1 MPAPRTPAPR
11 AARTTSRAPARTAA
25 PRRTTASP
33 GTTARTPLT
42 PQEAQALRAL
52 LAARGAADGGRTTG
66 TGTARPS
73 TRRPA
78 ARTSAKRAPARR
90 RRPARPP
97 AWRRF
102 LAGQD
107 RQHWKRRLVVVV
119 LGVVLPAL
127 AGTLSPTRPAPAGA
141 ASDPAGLAVA
151 AQQTLTADATRYRG
165 IQQDLATRRD
175 ALARAEEAEAQARAA
190 ADAAAAT
197 VGTGAADLYRMTPE
211 QRVPLLG
218 LDVHQPGSAADVLWL
233 QGLSER
239 AGEDRAGDVVRAAR
253 AQQALA
259 AAQSQTQAAQIAVDA
274 AVAESQTLLARVRE
288 QVAELTPATA
298 AQLSGLG
305 VAPVAAQ
312 QEANAAALRR
322 WQDYLGSLAVAGVDP
337 PAAAALADPGAL
349 PPGLSPAVDGT
360 GATIPG
366 VAVAV
371 AGNRLVT
378 VLPAETVAAVSVA
391 LSQLGRAYL
400 AGGTGPDA
408 YDCGGLTAAAW
419 VQAGYALPA
428 SAADQWA
435 GGAAVPASQL
445 QVGDLVFTDGGAD
458 VGLYLGEGQVLG
470 ASAAGYQVGVRTMTG
485 ASGTVR
491 VTLPAPAQPNPPLP
505 AAVSGNGPCGAPPV
519 PVGPV
524 SPAWG
529 GFANGRIPT
538 ELLCPVG
545 GGHRLRCDAAAGY
558 TALAEAFA
566 DAFGRQLCITDSYR
580 SFAAQ
585 VAAARAKPRLAAAP
599 GTSNHGWALAVDLC
613 GGVNHFGS
621 AEFRWMEANARRF
634 GFVHPDW
641 AQEGA
646 EKPEPWHWEF
656 GDLIA

>member
-11 AARTTSRAPARTAA
+11 AARTSARTGSRPAA
-25 PRRTTASP
+25 SRGTA
-33 GTTARTPLT
+33 ARTPLT

-52 LAARGAADGGRTTG
+52 LAARAAAGGTPTAGTRGTGRTG
-66 TGTARPS
+66 TSRTS

-78 ARTSAKRAPARR
+78 SRATRKRRPAR

-102 LAGQD
+102 LGTQD
-107 RQHWKRRLVVVV
+107 RQHWKRRLVVVA

-127 AGTLSPTRPAPAGA
+127 AGTLSPTRPVPAGA

-151 AQQTLTADATRYRG
+151 AQQTLTSAAGRYRG
-165 IQQDLATRRD
+165 MQQDLVTRRD
-175 ALARAEEAEAQARAA
+175 ALASAEAAEAQARAA

-197 VGTGAADLYRMTPE
+197 VGAGAADLYRMTPE

-218 LDVHQPGSAADVLWL
+218 LDVQEPGSAADVLWL
-233 QGLSER
+233 QGLAER
-239 AGEDRAGDVVRAAR
+239 AGEDRDGDVVRAAR

-259 AAQSQTQAAQIAVDA
+259 AAESQTLAARIAVDA
-274 AVAESQTLLARVRE
+274 AATESQALLARVRE
-288 QVAELTPATA
+288 QVAALAPATA
-298 AQLSGLG
+298 AQLSALG
-305 VAPVAAQ
+305 VGPGAAQ

-322 WQDYLGSLAVAGVDP
+322 WQDYLGTLALAGIQP
-337 PAAAALADPGAL
+337 PAAAALADSTAL

-391 LSQLGRAYL
+391 LSQLGRAYV
-400 AGGTGPDA
+400 AGGTGPDS

-419 VQAGYALPA
+419 VQAGYALPS
-428 SAADQWA
+428 SAADQWTT
-435 GGAAVPASQL
+435 GAAVPASQL

-470 ASAAGYQVGVRTMTG
+470 ASAAGYQVGVRAMTAANG
-485 ASGTVR
+485 SVR
-491 VTLPAPAQPNPPLP
+491 VTLPAPAQPNAPLP
-505 AAVSGNGPCGAPPV
+505 GAVSGNGPCGAPPA

-566 DAFGRQLCITDSYR
+566 GAFGRELCITDSYR

-585 VAAARAKPRLAAAP
+585 VTAARAKPRLAAAP

-613 GGVNHFGS
+613 GGINDSGS
-621 AEFRWMEANARRF
+621 AEWRWMTANAWRF
-634 GFVHPDW
+634 GFVQPDW
-641 AQEGA
+641 AGPHG

-656 GDLIA
+656 GNLIS